1 MATKKPAKKGVS
13 AGTVV
18 GITALAAAG
27 VAAGIFLFGKN
38 GPKNRK
44 AIKSWV
50 LKAKADVLEKMEKAK
65 DMSEESYHSIVDGA
79 MAKFAK
85 AKDVT
90 PDELAAL
97 GSELK
102 RHWKSIKKEFGGA
115 KKAVKK
121 SAKKISKSATATK
134 KTA

>member
-1 MATKKPAKKGVS
+1 MAQKKSAAKKGIS

-44 AIKSWV
+44 AIKSWT
-50 LKAKADVLEKMEKAK
+50 LKAKADILEKMEKAK
-65 DMSEESYHSIVDGA
+65 DMSEETYHSIVDA
-79 MAKFAK
+79 ATAKYAK
-85 AKDVT
+85 LKDVT

-97 GSELK
+97 TGELK
-102 RHWKSIKKEFGGA
+102 KHWKAIKSEAGGA

-121 SAKKISKSATATK
+121 SAKAVK
-134 KTA
+134 KAAK